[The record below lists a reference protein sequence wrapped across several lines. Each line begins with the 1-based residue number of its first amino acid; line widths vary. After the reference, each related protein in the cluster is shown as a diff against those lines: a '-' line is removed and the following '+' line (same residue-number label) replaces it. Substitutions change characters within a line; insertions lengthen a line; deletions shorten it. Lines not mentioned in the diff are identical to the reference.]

1 MKKQLS
7 EEERRQKKLEYQRN
21 WQREYRKNN
30 REKHNATARKSYNK
44 CKENFTEEYIEERTR
59 KQKIWQ
65 DQNHD
70 KVLGYNRKHH
80 AKHREK
86 RNAYNKEYDRTH
98 KEERL
103 ARQKKWVD
111 NNREL
116 TRVLRQ
122 EYVDKNPELVK
133 KQKKESRLRH
143 IDKNKE
149 KDRIHYINNREHI
162 LKQEKDARETKFG
175 KLDHCIFCGYDDER
189 ALECHHLI
197 PKLQGGEET
206 KSNIITICSNCH
218 RKIHHPDSDHI
229 GTCKRCDTKEAF
241 IETHHIHPKGKGG
254 TNDPAN
260 LVEICACC
268 HRIAHDELRQA
279 HSRAK
284 T

>member
-7 EEERRQKKLEYQRN
+7 EEERLAHYREYQRN
-21 WQREYRKNN
+21 WQREYRRKN
-30 REKHNATARKSYNK
+30 RAKHNETARKSYHK
-44 CKENFTEEYIEERTR
+44 CKENYTEEYIEARAKRNKEWAEANPEKMREYWR
-59 KQKIWQ
+59 RYHKK
-65 DQNHD
+65 
-70 KVLGYNRKHH
+70 NRD
-80 AKHREK
+80 K
-86 RNAYNKEYDRTH
+86 RNAESKEYDRTH
-98 KEERL
+98 KEERS

-116 TRVLRQ
+116 TR
-122 EYVDKNPELVK
+122 EYRRGYVEQNPELVK

-143 IDKNKE
+143 IEKNKE
-149 KDRIHYINNREHI
+149 KDRIHYINNREYI
-162 LKQEKDARETKFG
+162 LKQGKTARETKLG

-197 PKLQGGEET
+197 PKLQGGKEA
-206 KSNIITICSNCH
+206 KSNIITICANCH
-218 RKIHHPDSDHI
+218 RKIHNPDSDHI
-229 GTCKRCDTKEAF
+229 GTCKRCGLKNVF
-241 IETHHIHPKGKGG
+241 IETHHIHPKGEGG

>member
-30 REKHNATARKSYNK
+30 REKHNATARKSYHK
-44 CKENFTEEYIEERTR
+44 CKANYTEEYIEERSR
-59 KQKIWQ
+59 KQKLWQ

-70 KVLGYNRKHH
+70 KMLGYYRTHH

-98 KEERL
+98 KEERS

-116 TRVLRQ
+116 TR
-122 EYVDKNPELVK
+122 EYRRGYVEQNPELVK
-133 KQKKESRLRH
+133 ERKKESRLRN
-143 IDKNKE
+143 IDDYRKRDKE
-149 KDRIHYINNREHI
+149 YYSENRVEC
-162 LKQEKDARETKFG
+162 LKREKVAREIKLG

-197 PKLQGGEET
+197 PKLKGGKET
-206 KSNIITICSNCH
+206 KSNIITICANCH
-218 RKIHHPDSDHI
+218 RKIHNPESDCI
-229 GTCKRCDTKEAF
+229 GTCKRCGLKNVF
-241 IETHHIHPKGKGG
+241 IETHHIIPKAKGG
-254 TNDPAN
+254 TNDPDN

-279 HSRAK
+279 Q
-284 T
+284 